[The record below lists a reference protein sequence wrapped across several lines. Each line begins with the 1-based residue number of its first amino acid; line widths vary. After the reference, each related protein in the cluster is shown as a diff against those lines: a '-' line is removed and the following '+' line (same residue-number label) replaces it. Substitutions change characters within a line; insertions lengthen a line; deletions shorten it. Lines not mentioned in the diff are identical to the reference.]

1 MKPILS
7 AILLTA
13 AAAIPFHVG
22 TAFAQSADPSWLDDL
37 KEQIAIVEQ
46 CEVSYYLNLREG
58 KLGADLT
65 FEARVQCADGRMF
78 DASRIGEN
86 TAFTFKRCEAQV
98 C

>member
-46 CEVSYYLNLREG
+46 CG
-58 KLGADLT
+58 
-65 FEARVQCADGRMF
+65 
-78 DASRIGEN
+78 
-86 TAFTFKRCEAQV
+86 
-98 C
+98 